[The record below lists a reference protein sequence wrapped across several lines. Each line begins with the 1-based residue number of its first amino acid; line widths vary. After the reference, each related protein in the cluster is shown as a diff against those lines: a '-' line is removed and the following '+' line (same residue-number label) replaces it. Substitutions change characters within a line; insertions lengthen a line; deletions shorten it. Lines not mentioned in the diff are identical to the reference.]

1 MTAAMRLA
9 RLCRCDAG
17 TTIIETA
24 MLLPLFLLM
33 FLGIVE
39 FGRAMWMETTLQDA
53 VEAAARCAVVTP
65 STCDNAADTQSY
77 AVTQVSGFTVASS
90 AFTATLSTTCGTG
103 VSGSQVSV
111 SLPFSFVVPNLLPWS
126 ITLTAQSCHPS

>member
-1 MTAAMRLA
+1 MRIRA
-9 RLCRCDAG
+9 VFGCRAG

-24 MLLPLFLLM
+24 LLFPTFLLM

-65 STCDNAADTQSY
+65 STCDTTADTQTY
-77 AVTQVSGFTVASS
+77 AAAQVIGFTAPSS
-90 AFTATLSTTCGTG
+90 DFTVSLSTTCGSG

-111 SLPFSFVVPNLLPWS
+111 SMPFNFVVPKLLPWA
-126 ITLTAQSCHPS
+126 ITLSAQSCHPS

>member
-1 MTAAMRLA
+1 MRLRA
-9 RLCRCDAG
+9 LRRSEAG

-24 MLLPLFLLM
+24 VLFPTFCLM

-65 STCDNAADTQSY
+65 STCDNTADTQTY
-77 AVTQVSGFTVASS
+77 AAAQVTGFTVPSGD
-90 AFTATLSTTCGTG
+90 FTVTLSTTCGTG

-111 SLPFSFVVPNLLPWS
+111 SMPFTFVVPKLLPWS